1 MTVSEKIKKIIKNDG
16 LKQYAVADRAGID
29 RKQFNAL
36 LNGKK
41 TFVVDY
47 LPQICKALNRTPD
60 EILSDDP
67 DEPNEPKAG

>member
-1 MTVSEKIKKIIKNDG
+1 MTVAKKIKEIIKKEG
-16 LKQYAVADRAGID
+16 LKQYAVADKAGID

-47 LPQICKALNRTPD
+47 LPKVCKALNRTPNEIINYGDDAAD
-60 EILSDDP
+60 E
-67 DEPNEPKAG
+67 

>member
-1 MTVSEKIKKIIKNDG
+1 MTVSEKIKKIIKDEG

-36 LNGKK
+36 LNKKK

-47 LPQICKALNRTPD
+47 LPRICKALNKTPS
-60 EILSDDP
+60 EILDYEEEPDD
-67 DEPNEPKAG
+67 EVKT

>member
-1 MTVSEKIKKIIKNDG
+1 MAVSEKIKKIIKNDG

-29 RKQFNAL
+29 RKQFNTL

-47 LPQICKALNRTPD
+47 LPQICKAL
-60 EILSDDP
+60 ESDTGRST
-67 DEPNEPKAG
+67 KR